1 MELALCKRKGDSLE
15 TSYQQEIWGR
25 IRGVV
30 HPRSKGRYSVGFWK
44 EIRKEWPLMKSK
56 IVFSE
61 GDGKKVRFWEDRWY
75 GDYALSI
82 SFPSLY
88 ALATSKEAQVV
99 EVWDSLKEKG
109 GWNPWFSGLFNDQE
123 MEMVER
129 FLFSLQGK
137 RVVTNLEDRIL
148 WKEAKDENFSVRTLY
163 NVTEGSRTVL
173 FPKSVI
179 WSPCVPTKVVFFA
192 WEASWSKILTQDQ
205 LKKRGWSLSN

>member
-1 MELALCKRKGDSLE
+1 
-15 TSYQQEIWGR
+15 
-25 IRGVV
+25 
-30 HPRSKGRYSVGFWK
+30 
-44 EIRKEWPLMKSK
+44 MKSK

-88 ALATSKEAQVV
+88 ALATSKETQVV

-109 GWNPWFSGLFNDQE
+109 GWNPWFSGLFNDWE

-163 NVTEGSRTVL
+163 NVTEGNRTVL